1 MAISSSR
8 PTSGTYTPAGL
19 AQAEALWLA
28 DPTHFAKHDIDP
40 LSVPATAVV
49 QIRKNLEALNKML
62 ERAERRCDTIM
73 QQLEYRR
80 EVFAHRARRAA
91 DTFLSAKTEQVPS
104 LPSADIVPALAPPDQ
119 TTLNQMPADEVT
131 VMPRLSAAE
140 AGAPSSE
147 QTSAETSKSTA
158 ASDA

>member
-1 MAISSSR
+1 LRLRRFKSVLIDLQQKQAFQGVILKMAPNR
-8 PTSGTYTPAGL
+8 TYTPAGL

-91 DTFLSAKTEQVPS
+91 DTFLSAKTEQVQAFHRP
-104 LPSADIVPALAPPDQ
+104 I
-119 TTLNQMPADEVT
+119 
-131 VMPRLSAAE
+131 
-140 AGAPSSE
+140 
-147 QTSAETSKSTA
+147 
-158 ASDA
+158 